1 VTGGGDALEGK
12 VALVTGAATGIGRA
26 FKQTADQT
34 NAFAETVGFSY
45 TSMKLT
51 YFKQKQDGPP
61 HRSRLSSRAAR
72 FHPGRHVDG
81 VEDTHVGDRVGGRR
95 QNRCTA

>member
-51 YFKQKQDGPP
+51 YFKQK
-61 HRSRLSSRAAR
+61 
-72 FHPGRHVDG
+72 
-81 VEDTHVGDRVGGRR
+81 
-95 QNRCTA
+95 